1 MELALSIDEIKKI
14 EKEKGIK
21 LKRIRKEDVKF
32 LEKPSWA
39 EKKQDG
45 LAIEVP
51 AELGYELFKTY
62 KVKIIRK

>member
-14 EKEKGIK
+14 EQEEGIK
-21 LKRIRKEDVKF
+21 LKRLRKEDVKF
-32 LEKPSWA
+32 LEKPDWA

-45 LAIEVP
+45 LAVEVP
-51 AELGYELFKTY
+51 PELGQELFRKY